1 MSHSAGWR
9 IEHGDLLH
17 AKSTIEPSGRVTE
30 ECAAVASAK
39 KQIVLDKLF
48 ELPVYYVCLSFVRLQ
63 R

>member
-30 ECAAVASAK
+30 KCAAVASAK

-48 ELPVYYVCLSFVRLQ
+48 ELVIALIALGPGDLL
-63 R
+63 

>member
-30 ECAAVASAK
+30 KCAAVASAK
-39 KQIVLDKLF
+39 KQTVLD
-48 ELPVYYVCLSFVRLQ
+48 ELVTALIAFGPGDLL
-63 R
+63 